1 MADSKRLAWIILT
14 IVIVV
19 DQALKIYV
27 KTHFEHGEEQSI
39 LGLSWA
45 FIRFEEN
52 EGMAFN
58 WQLGGHYGKLLLTGL
73 RILAMFL
80 LVYFLRSALKDRAR
94 KVVIIGFSL
103 VLAGAIGNIIDSI
116 FYGQLF
122 SKSSIYGGIAEFLPP
137 SGGYAPLFYGAVV
150 DMFYFPIWVGV
161 YPDWFPIVGGTT
173 FHFFRPIFNIAD
185 VAIFLG
191 VVLLIREFLF
201 GKPNRK
207 TQLYEEE

>member
-58 WQLGGHYGKLLLTGL
+58 WQLGGHYGKL
-73 RILAMFL
+73 
-80 LVYFLRSALKDRAR
+80 
-94 KVVIIGFSL
+94 
-103 VLAGAIGNIIDSI
+103 
-116 FYGQLF
+116 
-122 SKSSIYGGIAEFLPP
+122 
-137 SGGYAPLFYGAVV
+137 
-150 DMFYFPIWVGV
+150 
-161 YPDWFPIVGGTT
+161 
-173 FHFFRPIFNIAD
+173 
-185 VAIFLG
+185 
-191 VVLLIREFLF
+191 
-201 GKPNRK
+201 
-207 TQLYEEE
+207 